1 MVLSVWCVSFDGKS
15 IVSVL
20 FLGCID
26 IDVDLI
32 LDLIWEVLLIRN
44 VDYSVALITFLFGAS
59 FQGIAT

>member
-20 FLGCID
+20 FLGCIE

-32 LDLIWEVLLIRN
+32 LDLI
-44 VDYSVALITFLFGAS
+44 
-59 FQGIAT
+59 